1 MEQLHALIGTQGEDI
16 NWWQM
21 SIRACL
27 VFVIGVVFVRLA
39 STRAF
44 GKWSA
49 LDIILAVVVG
59 SNLGRAMTGNAPFVA
74 TLVATCVLLALHD
87 LLIRASAR
95 WSWLSLITKG
105 RSVQLVSDGAPNQAV
120 MRRAGIGDRDLGLAL
135 RSAGHADLGEVR
147 SVTLERNGDIT
158 VVPARE
164 DGAS

>member
-16 NWWQM
+16 SWWQM

-27 VFVIGVVFVRLA
+27 VFLIGVLIVRFA

-74 TLVATCVLLALHD
+74 TVVATCVLLALHD

-95 WSWLSLITKG
+95 WSWLCLITKG
-105 RSVQLVSDGAPNQAV
+105 RSVQLVRDGAPLETA
-120 MRRAGIGDRDLGLAL
+120 MRRAGIGERDLDLAL
-135 RSAGHADLGEVR
+135 RAAGHADLEEVK

-158 VVPARE
+158 VVDRR
-164 DGAS
+164 

>member
-27 VFVIGVVFVRLA
+27 VFLIGVLIVRFA

-59 SNLGRAMTGNAPFVA
+59 SNLGRAMTGNAPFLA

-95 WSWLSLITKG
+95 WSWVSLVTKG
-105 RSVQLVSDGAPNQAV
+105 RSMLLVSNGAPVEAA
-120 MRRAGIGDRDLGLAL
+120 MRRAGIGERDLHLAL
-135 RSAGHADLGEVR
+135 RSAGHADLDEVE

-158 VVPARE
+158 VVAR
-164 DGAS
+164 S

>member
-1 MEQLHALIGTQGEDI
+1 MMDDLHALIGTHGQDI
-16 NWWQM
+16 NGWQM
-21 SIRACL
+21 SLRACL
-27 VFVIGVVFVRLA
+27 VFLIGVLMVRFA
-39 STRAF
+39 ATRAF

-59 SNLGRAMTGNAPFVA
+59 SILGRAMTGNAPFLP

-105 RSVQLVSDGAPNQAV
+105 RSILLVDDGQPLKAA
-120 MRRAGIGDRDLGLAL
+120 MRRSGIGERDLQVAL
-135 RSAGHADLGEVR
+135 RSAGHSGLEDVR

-158 VVPARE
+158 VVSRT
-164 DGAS
+164 